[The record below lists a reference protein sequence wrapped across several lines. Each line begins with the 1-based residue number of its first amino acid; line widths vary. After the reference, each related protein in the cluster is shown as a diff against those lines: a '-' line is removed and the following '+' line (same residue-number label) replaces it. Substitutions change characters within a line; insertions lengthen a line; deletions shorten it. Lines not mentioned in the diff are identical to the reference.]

1 MKEKMK
7 IYKINKLINDEDS
20 YFKFR
25 KEKFHYRILSIDGGG
40 MRGIIPAVW
49 LCEIERKIRK
59 PIS

>member
-1 MKEKMK
+1 MEK
-7 IYKINKLINDEDS
+7 YKINKPIYDEDS

-25 KEKFHYRILSIDGGG
+25 NEKFHYRILSIDGGG

-49 LCEIERKIRK
+49 LCEIERIIRK